1 MYLDLRKSWSERPVV
16 VKCRAWFWSSLLLLR
31 LGVLFLLLLFKI
43 LTRRRLLISEGHSVR
58 NNQAK

>member
-31 LGVLFLLLLFKI
+31 LGVLFFLLLLKI
-43 LTRRRLLISEGHSVR
+43 LSRIKTLNFRRALCT
-58 NNQAK
+58 